1 MNHWSIFRQ
10 RIGHKHLPSA
20 KYTLIESKISD
31 LLPLP
36 IIGTIYMNPTYFH
49 MNYAIKIEF
58 VGTHDK
64 KIIIVLFSLEAG
76 WKQYFISSNG
86 FYFGGISHT

>member
-31 LLPLP
+31 LLPYCQLLVRYV
-36 IIGTIYMNPTYFH
+36 YMSPTYFH
-49 MNYAIKIEF
+49 MNYAIKTEF
-58 VGTHDK
+58 VATHNK
-64 KIIIVLFSLEAG
+64 KIKSLFSYLASERAG
-76 WKQYFISSNG
+76 L
-86 FYFGGISHT
+86 